1 MGNESSRHKGCDSRA
16 GADYLDCLAANSPDK
31 KYDKELILARMNQT
45 PSNLLRQS
53 SDVTGIPVD
62 KSKPSFIRAL
72 TYDEYE
78 EPETMTGGRPID
90 LDDNNEG
97 EGEGDDS
104 LVDIDQRRELAEL
117 GSSPTGETTENTEYT
132 GETTGEMRS
141 TRMTDEGRRRVRFNS
156 RPEIMNMNNTADEI
170 ARTHDT
176 PQLSQQNQVKICPS
190 TMILIAIAIVS
201 IILLVTV
208 YMFTSFGR
216 DLDLLITVL
225 AACLLGIVAFE
236 LVTRRH

>member
-90 LDDNNEG
+90 IDDNNEG
-97 EGEGDDS
+97 ENEGEGDDS
-104 LVDIDQRRELAEL
+104 LVDMDQRREIAEL
-117 GSSPTGETTENTEYT
+117 GSSTT
-132 GETTGEMRS
+132 GETTGDTRS
-141 TRMTDEGRRRVRFNS
+141 TRSTQISDEGRRRVRFNS
-156 RPEIMNMNNTADEI
+156 RPEIMNSNQYFSSSE
-170 ARTHDT
+170 
-176 PQLSQQNQVKICPS
+176 QNQARICPS
-190 TMILIAIAIVS
+190 TMMLIAIAVVS
-201 IILLVTV
+201 IILLATV

-216 DLDLLITVL
+216 DLDLLITIL